1 MSSNDPFRAS
11 LDGTMR
17 ERLAVHKGR
26 REAPGVDPR
35 VDTLIGMVLSL
46 TSEVAVLRERLDA
59 HERLAATG
67 GFTGPEAVD
76 AYEPDEAVEAARA
89 AQRQRL
95 LAKVCRPLLAESA
108 NEAADKGRK
117 QETVGDPE

>member
-1 MSSNDPFRAS
+1 MSSQDPFRAS
-11 LDGTMR
+11 LDPAMR
-17 ERLAVHKGR
+17 ERLTVHKGR

-59 HERLAATG
+59 HERLAAAG
-67 GFTGPEAVD
+67 AFSGPEAVD
-76 AYEPDEAVEAARA
+76 GYVPDAAAEAARA

-95 LAKVCRPLLAESA
+95 LAKVCRPLLAESS
-108 NEAADKGRK
+108 NEVADH
-117 QETVGDPE
+117 E